1 MKRRIVMIIL
11 VLLCFLLQSTVM
23 PAISIAS
30 IAPNCLLILTVS
42 FALMRGKK
50 EGMFVGFFGGLLIDL
65 FFGNVLGFYTLLYTY
80 VGYVNG
86 FCYHIFYDDDIKMPI
101 LLIAASNLACSIL
114 TYVFQFLLRGRI
126 DFFFYLKR
134 IIIPEVIYTMILTML
149 CYRLLYK
156 LNRKLEKAEQ
166 RSVDSFV

>member
-86 FCYHIFYDDDIKMPI
+86 FCYHIFYDDDIK
-101 LLIAASNLACSIL
+101 C
-114 TYVFQFLLRGRI
+114 R
-126 DFFFYLKR
+126 FY
-134 IIIPEVIYTMILTML
+134 
-149 CYRLLYK
+149 
-156 LNRKLEKAEQ
+156 
-166 RSVDSFV
+166 